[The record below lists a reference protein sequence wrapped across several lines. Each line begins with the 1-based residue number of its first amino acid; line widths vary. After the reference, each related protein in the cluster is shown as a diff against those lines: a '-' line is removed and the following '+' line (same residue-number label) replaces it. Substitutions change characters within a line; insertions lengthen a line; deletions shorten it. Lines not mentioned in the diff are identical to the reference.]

1 MAGRI
6 RSIASAVHN
15 RRALL
20 PPLVVVGGLLLLLWP
35 VLFGDQTLFYRDLYR
50 QHMGTARLLHD
61 GLPNGLLWDPLLNG
75 GQPLLGNPNR
85 FVLYP
90 TRLLYIILQPLTGL
104 NWEIALHLLLGG
116 LGTVFLARRLG
127 LAGTGSAVAGAA
139 YALGGF
145 SISLTNHLGRL
156 FAYHWLPWIVLA
168 VVAGSARSPTARWWR
183 AAVPVLLAVQW
194 LTGAAE
200 LSLMAAVL
208 VVAWTVFFNRQGG
221 NRLRALWR
229 ASLWIVLGVCLAAI
243 QVLPAAE
250 MVLRSERT
258 EQAGT
263 VLPLSW
269 SLDPV
274 RLPELLVPGFC
285 GPVDV
290 ADPSTSYWGAE
301 LVDFGF
307 PYLLSL
313 YLGASVLLLAV
324 IGWVASGK
332 DRPWWALRWLLG
344 GLAAGGVL
352 LALGRNLPLL
362 SGVFAYLPGLSLV
375 RFPVKMVLLAGL
387 PVALLAGRG
396 ADGIMT
402 ADSPERRHIR
412 LVAAVV
418 SGTGL
423 LLAICVFTGLA
434 APVLASV
441 FGKGAGQASA
451 GLGVPVLH
459 SLLATVAVT
468 LAAFAAGRVGKPAL
482 LLLLTGI
489 VVADLFGAAAA
500 SLPMAPT
507 EVFAR
512 KPEIL
517 TLVQNHLGTGRF
529 FRDDDPP
536 TVHVPLAENRAWVPA
551 AWWSRI
557 LVGPLAANWGVPM
570 IFNPDSE
577 LLASRRMAS
586 LTRWMESL
594 AWEGRLR
601 LLGTGAATVVM
612 TPQQTDVASLKTIAT
627 NSPVEGLTYAVD
639 RILPPTAFVRWVGGA
654 RRVSSNQKVFETLA
668 SADFDPDHEVVL
680 ETGAPTTRTSGG
692 PVELLQPKVEVWH
705 GELTAPDEGWAV
717 TAIAWH
723 PDLLFKVDGRLVRAE
738 RLNYAFSGTPVDAG
752 KHSLRVEFAPRSVLW
767 GGLVTGVAALLL
779 VGIIVRGRGKD

>member
-6 RSIASAVHN
+6 RSIASAVHD

-90 TRLLYIILQPLTGL
+90 TRLLYVILQPLTGL

-168 VVAGSARSPTARWWR
+168 VVAGSARSPAARWWR

-208 VVAWTVFFNRQGG
+208 VVVWTVFFNRQGG
-221 NRLRALWR
+221 NRVRALWR

-269 SLDPV
+269 SLDPF
-274 RLPELLVPGFC
+274 RLPELLIPGFC

-290 ADPSTSYWGAE
+290 ADPATSYWGAE

-307 PYLLSL
+307 PYFLSL

-332 DRPWWALRWLLG
+332 DRPWWTLRWLLG
-344 GLAAGGVL
+344 VLVAGGVL

-362 SGVFAYLPGLSLV
+362 SGAFAYLPGLSLV

-396 ADGIMT
+396 ADGLMT
-402 ADSPERRHIR
+402 VDGRRRRHI
-412 LVAAVV
+412 LGVAAGG
-418 SGTGL
+418 SATLL
-423 LLAICVFTGLA
+423 LLAIGVITGLA
-434 APVLASV
+434 TPVLALL
-441 FGKGAGQASA
+441 FGKGAVQASA
-451 GLGVPVLH
+451 GLVVPVLH

-468 LAAFAAGRVGKPAL
+468 LAAFAAGRVGKLAL
-482 LLLLTGI
+482 ALLLTGV
-489 VVADLFGAAAA
+489 VVADLFGAAVT
-500 SLPMAPT
+500 SLPMAPK

-512 KPEIL
+512 EPEIL
-517 TLVQNHLGTGRF
+517 TVVQNHLGTGRF

-536 TVHVPLAENRAWVPA
+536 TVHVPLAENRAWAPA

-557 LVGPLAANWGVPM
+557 LVGPLAADWGVPM

-586 LTRWMESL
+586 LTRSMQSL
-594 AWEGRLR
+594 DWGGRLR
-601 LLGTGAATVVM
+601 LLSTGAATVVM
-612 TPQQTDVASLKTIAT
+612 TPQQTDVASFETISMDAAA
-627 NSPVEGLTYAVD
+627 EGLTYTVD
-639 RILPPTAFVRWVGGA
+639 RILPTTTFVRWVGGA
-654 RRVSSNQKVFETLA
+654 RTVASNHGVLQTLSSDE
-668 SADFDPDHEVVL
+668 FDPDHDVVL

-692 PVELLQPKVEVWH
+692 PLGFLQPKVEVWH
-705 GELTAPDEGWAV
+705 GELMAPDEGWAV

-723 PDLLFKVDGRLVRAE
+723 PDLFFEVDGRLVRAE
-738 RLNYAFSGTPVDAG
+738 RLNYAFTGTPVDAG
-752 KHSLRVEFAPRSVLW
+752 THRLRVTFAPRSVLW
-767 GGLVTGVAALLL
+767 GGLITGGAALLL
-779 VGIIVRGRGKD
+779 VGIFVAGRGRD